1 MVLAFAVS
9 SAARALLFGVE
20 PGDPVSLALA
30 AACFGLVAALA
41 SALPGGRRIA
51 AAAHRR
57 AARGM
62 MSIRRFFNRSRWDA
76 ERSRELDAHLADRKP
91 TTTSRAA

>member
-1 MVLAFAVS
+1 MVLAFAMS

-41 SALPGGRRIA
+41 SALPAVA
-51 AAAHRR
+51 A
-57 AARGM
+57 
-62 MSIRRFFNRSRWDA
+62 SRLQPTVA
-76 ERSRELDAHLADRKP
+76 LREE
-91 TTTSRAA
+91 